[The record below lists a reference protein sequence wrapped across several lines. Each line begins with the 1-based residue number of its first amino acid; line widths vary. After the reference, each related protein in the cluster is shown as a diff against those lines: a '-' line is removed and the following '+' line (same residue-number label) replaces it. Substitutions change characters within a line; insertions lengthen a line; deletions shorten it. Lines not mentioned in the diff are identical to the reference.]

1 MRSRG
6 ASILTVG
13 LVVSVLAAAAENLRA
28 AEAPDAAA
36 VRETATGRVCLVT
49 AENALGVPVAYASGF
64 LLGEGRFAITD
75 LATLARPDVRQARLR
90 FRDGGKAVATQ
101 FGMADPS
108 TGLVAVKV
116 DQIPAGLSGLAL
128 STVSFE
134 PASAEGQ
141 GEITVVGHKWGQEPA
156 DFVIGQFSHVTSS
169 ADLVGRLKIDPPK
182 QAISMLNFANINPEQ
197 ASGSPVLDRTGDV
210 VGVLLRIAGVEKPLV
225 VPASA
230 LRDALVASDRQLK
243 PLAELPKPVW
253 PVGVLPVVGKPST
266 AQDFA
271 QTVRTIKVRSVCSKC
286 MGKGTVTVRK
296 LIGSRIIGGF
306 PRNTYKD
313 EVQNCD
319 KCNGEGVLFPD
330 GLYAQFIRMAEAGT
344 WLASAGGV
352 EPKVRDAVFSSGL
365 DVLRAIAKVGKSY
378 RDDLTQE
385 IKSDL
390 SKGGTGGPHGM
401 VVYAQVREEVDG
413 PDGKYVLLSP
423 QGAGTT
429 FAAKADRLAAVAE
442 VRGTRLDEGRWV
454 ILAGLAMGPVSL
466 GSRHATY
473 VQPFAWADGPS
484 FGPHAHR
491 GDGQGTTGTPAA
503 PKPPGSPTFF
513 GL

>member
-13 LVVSVLAAAAENLRA
+13 LVVTVLAAATGNLRA
-28 AEAPDAAA
+28 AEAPDAA
-36 VRETATGRVCLVT
+36 VRETAAGRVCLVT

-75 LATLARPDVRQARLR
+75 LATLARPDVKQARLR

-116 DQIPAGLSGLAL
+116 DRLPAGLSGLAL

-141 GEITVVGHKWGQEPA
+141 GEITVVGHKWAQEPA
-156 DFVIGQFSHVTSS
+156 DFVIGRFSHVTSS
-169 ADLVGRLKIDPPK
+169 ADLVRRLKIDPPK
-182 QAISMLNFANINPEQ
+182 QAISMLNFANLNPEQ

-230 LRDALVASDRQLK
+230 LRDALMASDRQLK

-253 PVGVLPVVGKPST
+253 PIGVLPVVGKPST
-266 AQDFA
+266 AQNFA
-271 QTVRTIKVRSVCSKC
+271 QAVRTIKVRSVCSKC
-286 MGKGTVTVRK
+286 NGKGTVTVRN
-296 LIGSRIIGGF
+296 LIESRVIGGF
-306 PRNTYKD
+306 QRNTYKD
-313 EVQNCD
+313 EVQTCD
-319 KCNGEGVLFPD
+319 SCQGEGVLFPD

-378 RDDLTQE
+378 RDDLAQE

-401 VVYAQVREEVDG
+401 VVYAQVREAVDG

-484 FGPHAHR
+484 FSPRAHR